1 MKIAICDYKEPL
13 NRDLE
18 IEKGIFKNFWEMI
31 RKFRFMSMKEII
43 RRLKRQ

>member
-18 IEKGIFKNFWEMI
+18 IEKGIFK
-31 RKFRFMSMKEII
+31 KLLGDDTEIS
-43 RRLKRQ
+43 L